1 VKKVVGGE
9 TTVYVGNHFE
19 KNLTTGEVTKSY
31 TLGGRRVA
39 MRRGSTLTYL
49 HGDHLG
55 SASMTTNA
63 LGGVGDTM
71 RYYPYGEARSG
82 TMATD
87 RRFTGQREETVIGL
101 YDYKARY
108 YDPVIGRFIQAD
120 TIVPDSSKGQYN
132 IGEHSCGQR
141 NSRLTPLTTDLGE
154 FVEQVNAENH
164 QLQLRDLSPRR
175 IEEDEQFNTHRG
187 SLGTQTL
194 NRYTYGENNPLL
206 YIDPTGHSVALSVIL
221 VSGAIGGLTSAG
233 GSFAVQMMQGEGTFS
248 EKLQGVDWGDIGIA
262 AGVGFGVGALAP
274 VVATTTAA
282 AALLGSGAGMT
293 QYGLT
298 QWSNSDSVSLKGM
311 AFSGALGGVTGGI
324 GGPFNA
330 QPGGRLL
337 YGGGQQFTASE
348 ATAMNGAMQIQ
359 FELLTFENV
368 TRSSILTIADNWDWI
383 KQAKDIIE

>member
-1 VKKVVGGE
+1 
-9 TTVYVGNHFE
+9 
-19 KNLTTGEVTKSY
+19 
-31 TLGGRRVA
+31 
-39 MRRGSTLTYL
+39 
-49 HGDHLG
+49 
-55 SASMTTNA
+55 
-63 LGGVGDTM
+63 
-71 RYYPYGEARSG
+71 
-82 TMATD
+82 
-87 RRFTGQREETVIGL
+87 
-101 YDYKARY
+101 
-108 YDPVIGRFIQAD
+108 
-120 TIVPDSSKGQYN
+120 
-132 IGEHSCGQR
+132 
-141 NSRLTPLTTDLGE
+141 
-154 FVEQVNAENH
+154 
-164 QLQLRDLSPRR
+164 
-175 IEEDEQFNTHRG
+175 
-187 SLGTQTL
+187 
-194 NRYTYGENNPLL
+194 
-206 YIDPTGHSVALSVIL
+206 
-221 VSGAIGGLTSAG
+221 
-233 GSFAVQMMQGEGTFS
+233 MMQGEGTFS

>member
-1 VKKVVGGE
+1 
-9 TTVYVGNHFE
+9 
-19 KNLTTGEVTKSY
+19 
-31 TLGGRRVA
+31 
-39 MRRGSTLTYL
+39 
-49 HGDHLG
+49 
-55 SASMTTNA
+55 
-63 LGGVGDTM
+63 
-71 RYYPYGEARSG
+71 
-82 TMATD
+82 MATD
-87 RRFTGQREETVIGL
+87 RRFTGQREETAIGL

-120 TIVPDSSKGQYN
+120 TIVPNGSKGQYN
-132 IGEHSCGQR
+132 IGVHSRDQR

-164 QLQLRDLSPRR
+164 QLQLRDVSPRR
-175 IEEDEQFNTHRG
+175 EKEGQQFNSHRG

-206 YIDPTGHSVALSVIL
+206 YVDPTGHSVALSVIL
-221 VSGAIGGLTSAG
+221 VSGAIGGITSAG

-248 EKLQGVDWGDIGIA
+248 ERIQGVDWGNIGIA
-262 AGVGFGVGALAP
+262 AGVGFGGGALAP

-282 AALLGSGAGMT
+282 AAILGSGAGMT

-298 QWSNSDSVSLKGM
+298 QWSNSESVSIKGM